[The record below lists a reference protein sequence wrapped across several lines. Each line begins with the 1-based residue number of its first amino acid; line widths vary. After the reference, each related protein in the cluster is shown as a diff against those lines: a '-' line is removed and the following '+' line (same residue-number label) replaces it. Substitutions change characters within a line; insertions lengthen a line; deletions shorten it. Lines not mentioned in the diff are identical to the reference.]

1 VPLGYWIFAGL
12 LCFGVLAAAIL
23 GERPGYPATWTKR
36 IFAVLGTVNW
46 IVALSILIL
55 RIP

>member
-1 VPLGYWIFAGL
+1 MPLGYWIFAGL
-12 LCFGVLAAAIL
+12 LCFGVAAVSVL